1 MSAGSPPLEQIEMRS
16 MRFVVGVVL
25 ATIAA
30 LAVLFAAAAAGLLPN
45 APTYAG
51 ADPAMQYLSPQTI
64 GERAADQ

>member
-1 MSAGSPPLEQIEMRS
+1 MTAGSPPLEQVEPRS

-25 ATIAA
+25 TTAVV
-30 LAVLFAAAAAGLLPN
+30 LGVLFAAAVAGVLPE